1 MIEPWLFPNR
11 RFLKFALVL
20 PALLG
25 IIGVVLILQCF
36 GAMFSWWVASLGGVL
51 VGIGGVLVAALL
63 LELRRPRIGYC
74 KGTVFFFLR
83 DGPAVATPLEV
94 VEAFFLGQG
103 PVHLPGP
110 GMAGAET
117 VNLIAR
123 LAEKATEWQKVDVKP
138 MLGHWCDGYVTIRGT
153 HCEPLGEDLVRQLN
167 RKLVAAK
174 RSCRENE

>member
-11 RFLKFALVL
+11 RFLKFGLVP

-25 IIGVVLILQCF
+25 AIGVVLILQWF
-36 GAMFSWWVASLGGVL
+36 RAAFPWWVACLGGTMAV
-51 VGIGGVLVAALL
+51 VGVAVVAGLL

-74 KGTVFFFLR
+74 EGAVFFFLR
-83 DGPAVATPLEV
+83 GGPPIATPLEV

-103 PVHLPGP
+103 PVHLPGSA
-110 GMAGAET
+110 MAGAET

-138 MLGHWCDGYVTIRGT
+138 VLGHWCDGYVTIRGT
-153 HCEPLGEDLVRQLN
+153 HCEPLGEDLIRQLN
-167 RKLVAAK
+167 HKLVAAK
-174 RSCRENE
+174 RRYRQNG